1 MLYEDEGV
9 GEDVICSAVEP
20 SCPECPPG
28 EDSVSS
34 MPACMSEDELLGDVL
49 PATPVV
55 PNVLYTIGA
64 SSTYRGMLPGPL
76 IGFAPPVGP
85 CGTRA
90 PCGISRHE
98 DKNKDD
104 TDGSEATGSRPVD
117 GLARKAMNSSC
128 VLDHLSP
135 KRDSLI
141 RLNQW
146 NGQRLLDGRI
156 DRHL

>member
-98 DKNKDD
+98 DKNKGD
-104 TDGSEATGSRPVD
+104 TDGSEAIGSRPVR
-117 GLARKAMNSSC
+117 LANC
-128 VLDHLSP
+128 TGQG
-135 KRDSLI
+135 I
-141 RLNQW
+141 RRPGKKSDEL
-146 NGQRLLDGRI
+146 
-156 DRHL
+156 

>member
-1 MLYEDEGV
+1 MYVTSKSVSDET
-9 GEDVICSAVEP
+9 DADQADLVIDRFTIPPDREGYCSAVEP

-104 TDGSEATGSRPVD
+104 TDGSEATGSRPVR
-117 GLARKAMNSSC
+117 LANC
-128 VLDHLSP
+128 TGQG
-135 KRDSLI
+135 I
-141 RLNQW
+141 RRPGKKSDEL
-146 NGQRLLDGRI
+146 
-156 DRHL
+156 